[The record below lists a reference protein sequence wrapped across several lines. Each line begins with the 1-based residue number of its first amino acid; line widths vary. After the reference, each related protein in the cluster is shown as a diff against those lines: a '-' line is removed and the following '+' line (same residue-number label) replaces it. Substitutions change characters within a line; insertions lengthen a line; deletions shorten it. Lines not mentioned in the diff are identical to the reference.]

1 MSTHLVVRAA
11 AAGGLTL
18 CLAVASPAA
27 ANAQVNIWKECG
39 TRFQAAKAA
48 NELNGQSWQEFLKA
62 CRVGAAAPA
71 IPEASI
77 SATPAPPPAASSN
90 AAPPPAPTATVS
102 SPPAPAISESGIAS
116 APATPM
122 TTRRSEAAP
131 SKLASEAVAAE
142 KLRERKCAA
151 QWKARKAELKKTNP
165 TLKWSQ
171 YWTECNERLK
181 MSTQ

>member
-1 MSTHLVVRAA
+1 MPTPLVVRAA

-71 IPEASI
+71 IPEPSV
-77 SATPAPPPAASSN
+77 SATPAPPVASSN
-90 AAPPPAPTATVS
+90 AALPPAPAATVA
-102 SPPAPAISESGIAS
+102 SPPAPAISESGTAS
-116 APATPM
+116 APAAPT
-122 TTRRSEAAP
+122 TTRRSDAAP
-131 SKLASEAVAAE
+131 SKLASEGVVGE
-142 KLRERKCAA
+142 KLREKKCAA
-151 QWKARKAELKKTNP
+151 QWKAQKTELKKTNP

-181 MSTQ
+181 MSTH